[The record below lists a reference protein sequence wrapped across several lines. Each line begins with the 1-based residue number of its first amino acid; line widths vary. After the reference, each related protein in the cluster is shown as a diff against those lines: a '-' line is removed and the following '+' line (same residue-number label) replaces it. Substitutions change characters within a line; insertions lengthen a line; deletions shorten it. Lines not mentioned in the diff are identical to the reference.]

1 MLNYK
6 GVYIAEHMNR
16 YRVENSLTGRISSFR
31 TLENAK
37 KGVDKMIQSGM
48 KVPQDPNVRIGLY
61 IV

>member
-1 MLNYK
+1 
-6 GVYIAEHMNR
+6 MNR

-37 KGVDKMIQSGM
+37 KGADKMIQSGM